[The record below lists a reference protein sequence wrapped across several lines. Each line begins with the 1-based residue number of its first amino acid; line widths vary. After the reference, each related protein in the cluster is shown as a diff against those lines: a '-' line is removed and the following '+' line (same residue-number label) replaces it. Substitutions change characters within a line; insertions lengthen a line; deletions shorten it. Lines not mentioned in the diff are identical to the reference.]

1 MVRLNGDLPWPLA
14 LRDDCR
20 MTTAGGPGGVG
31 DVEVAAAAEAG
42 AERWLETG
50 SLALRPDPSAAREAR
65 AWVVDVLDGWPED
78 SVERARLLVSELVT
92 NAVLHART
100 DITVRCEW
108 GADRARFEVGDGN
121 RGAPTPKRYVADS
134 LTGRGMR
141 LVAVL
146 AESWGVERTAD
157 GKVVWFTVAPV
168 MAPPD
173 LSIEVD
179 PLGVTGVE
187 MLAAAL
193 VEPAVESGPIGGTGA
208 RDTTGGGPGMVHV
221 KILDLPLEL
230 YLEAEQHNDAVLREL
245 DLIERSSRRAPQV
258 PARLL
263 ELASELRAFFT
274 AATTSTRAQVEE
286 AIRTGQA
293 RVNLDIEVPAQ
304 GWEIL
309 TEMAV
314 QLDEVDQFCRD
325 GALLTL
331 AASPRQRRFR
341 HWYANQMANQM
352 RGHPPTPWTDD
363 DGDRS

>member
-1 MVRLNGDLPWPLA
+1 
-14 LRDDCR
+14 
-20 MTTAGGPGGVG
+20 MTTAGGPGSAG
-31 DVEVAAAAEAG
+31 DVEVAAAAEA
-42 AERWLETG
+42 AEAGRLDAG
-50 SLALRPDPSAAREAR
+50 SLVLRPDPSAARDAR
-65 AWVVDVLDGWPED
+65 AWVVEVLDGWPED

-100 DITVRCEW
+100 EITVRGEL
-108 GADRARFEVGDGN
+108 GADRVRFEVGDGN

-141 LVAVL
+141 LVAAL
-146 AESWGVERTAD
+146 AESWGVERAAD
-157 GKVVWFTVAPV
+157 GKVVWFTIARF
-168 MAPPD
+168 MAAPD
-173 LSIEVD
+173 LSVELD
-179 PLGVTGVE
+179 ALDAAGVE

-193 VEPAVESGPIGGTGA
+193 VEPAVERGPISGTEA
-208 RDTTGGGPGMVHV
+208 RGTTGVGPGTVHV
-221 KILDLPLEL
+221 KILDLPLEI

-245 DLIERSSRRAPQV
+245 DLIERSSRRAPHV

-274 AATTSTRAQVEE
+274 AATTSTRAQVE
-286 AIRTGQA
+286 AALRTGQA
-293 RVNLDIEVPAQ
+293 RVDLDIEVPAQ

-309 TEMAV
+309 TEMAG

-331 AASPRQRRFR
+331 AATPRQRRFR

-352 RGHPPTPWTDD
+352 QGHPPTPWIDD
-363 DGDRS
+363 EGDGS